1 MSDAN
6 SCCCWQLSSI
16 PWTLHQRIVYSP
28 SIQANMWLKRMYRWR
43 RLVLRFWADDAQIL
57 LHPDSVEPSAIRT
70 VLRLGRLGFLC
81 LCEGLFRATM
91 SLERVSIPNSLKNLT
106 FDIPFQPVFGASDYG
121 HTAFRDLTF
130 GLRFNQTF
138 RGHTP
143 CDPFT
148 SGWISLWTLTCPH
161 TPIHPHTY
169 TYIHTHI
176 QSYAYWFIL
185 LVRRDVF
192 IHIKPVWSTGTRGR
206 DGRVTILVI
215 WIYYIYTHTDSKI
228 DNWQ

>member
-43 RLVLRFWADDAQIL
+43 RLVLRFWTDDAQIL

-91 SLERVSIPNSLKNLT
+91 SLERASIPNSLKLT
-106 FDIPFQPVFGASDYG
+106 FDIPFQPVFGASDFG

-148 SGWISLWTLTCPH
+148 SGWISFWTLTCPTYPH
-161 TPIHPHTY
+161 TSPCIHIHTHTY
-169 TYIHTHI
+169 TII
-176 QSYAYWFIL
+176 C
-185 LVRRDVF
+185 
-192 IHIKPVWSTGTRGR
+192 
-206 DGRVTILVI
+206 ILVYPACQKGRLHSHQAGLEHWDAWERWKGNHSWNMNI
-215 WIYYIYTHTDSKI
+215 CYIYIYMYTCG
-228 DNWQ
+228 